1 MALIWASCLFCSCS
15 VPSCAGS
22 PSLVY
27 CTGVLV
33 LHGPNLGSLCCI
45 WWCGLLHWVS
55 FIGVLC
61 GGPCVSSVCSFCVSV
76 VCEGVCS
83 IFGVSVFN
91 VCEVGFDSPTK
102 LVSGGPRFMV
112 DPTLR
117 HCTFS
122 HGLD

>member
-1 MALIWASCLFCSCS
+1 MNDIVNNSFFLCFCIRFCLFCC
-15 VPSCAGS
+15 
-22 PSLVY
+22 L
-27 CTGVLV
+27 
-33 LHGPNLGSLCCI
+33 
-45 WWCGLLHWVS
+45 
-55 FIGVLC
+55 
-61 GGPCVSSVCSFCVSV
+61 
-76 VCEGVCS
+76 ERVCS

>member
-1 MALIWASCLFCSCS
+1 M
-15 VPSCAGS
+15 
-22 PSLVY
+22 
-27 CTGVLV
+27 
-33 LHGPNLGSLCCI
+33 CCNNI
-45 WWCGLLHWVS
+45 NSIVILAPFS
-55 FIGVLC
+55 
-61 GGPCVSSVCSFCVSV
+61 VSV
-76 VCEGVCS
+76 LFVFCLERACS

>member
-1 MALIWASCLFCSCS
+1 MIVTKFFSMFAYPF
-15 VPSCAGS
+15 
-22 PSLVY
+22 
-27 CTGVLV
+27 
-33 LHGPNLGSLCCI
+33 
-45 WWCGLLHWVS
+45 
-55 FIGVLC
+55 
-61 GGPCVSSVCSFCVSV
+61 CSFCFL
-76 VCEGVCS
+76 ERACS

-112 DPTLR
+112 DPALR

>member
-1 MALIWASCLFCSCS
+1 M
-15 VPSCAGS
+15 
-22 PSLVY
+22 
-27 CTGVLV
+27 
-33 LHGPNLGSLCCI
+33 CCNNI
-45 WWCGLLHWVS
+45 NSIVN
-55 FIGVLC
+55 
-61 GGPCVSSVCSFCVSV
+61 VSV
-76 VCEGVCS
+76 LFVFCLERACS

-112 DPTLR
+112 NPTLR

>member
-1 MALIWASCLFCSCS
+1 MVSQFVKTVNNIVNNSFFCLVFVS
-15 VPSCAGS
+15 VF
-22 PSLVY
+22 
-27 CTGVLV
+27 
-33 LHGPNLGSLCCI
+33 
-45 WWCGLLHWVS
+45 VS
-55 FIGVLC
+55 FYCL
-61 GGPCVSSVCSFCVSV
+61 
-76 VCEGVCS
+76 ERACS

>member
-1 MALIWASCLFCSCS
+1 MLVNNINNIVDNGERACL
-15 VPSCAGS
+15 
-22 PSLVY
+22 
-27 CTGVLV
+27 
-33 LHGPNLGSLCCI
+33 
-45 WWCGLLHWVS
+45 
-55 FIGVLC
+55 
-61 GGPCVSSVCSFCVSV
+61 
-76 VCEGVCS
+76 

>member
-1 MALIWASCLFCSCS
+1 MVNKVFKSCNI
-15 VPSCAGS
+15 V
-22 PSLVY
+22 
-27 CTGVLV
+27 
-33 LHGPNLGSLCCI
+33 NN
-45 WWCGLLHWVS
+45 S
-55 FIGVLC
+55 FFYV
-61 GGPCVSSVCSFCVSV
+61 FVSV
-76 VCEGVCS
+76 FVRLFWNGRVQ
-83 IFGVSVFN
+83 FLGVSVFN

>member
-1 MALIWASCLFCSCS
+1 M
-15 VPSCAGS
+15 
-22 PSLVY
+22 
-27 CTGVLV
+27 
-33 LHGPNLGSLCCI
+33 
-45 WWCGLLHWVS
+45 
-55 FIGVLC
+55 
-61 GGPCVSSVCSFCVSV
+61 
-76 VCEGVCS
+76 CS

-122 HGLD
+122 HGLDEIFRSAGIALPSREPGRSP

>member
-1 MALIWASCLFCSCS
+1 MALIWAVC
-15 VPSCAGS
+15 V
-22 PSLVY
+22 
-27 CTGVLV
+27 
-33 LHGPNLGSLCCI
+33 
-45 WWCGLLHWVS
+45 VS
-55 FIGVLC
+55 
-61 GGPCVSSVCSFCVSV
+61 SSVCLFFFVSV
-76 VCEGVCS
+76 VREGACS

>member
-1 MALIWASCLFCSCS
+1 MNDIVFS
-15 VPSCAGS
+15 VFF
-22 PSLVY
+22 VF
-27 CTGVLV
+27 VFV
-33 LHGPNLGSLCCI
+33 R
-45 WWCGLLHWVS
+45 
-55 FIGVLC
+55 F
-61 GGPCVSSVCSFCVSV
+61 V
-76 VCEGVCS
+76 VWSGRVQ
-83 IFGVSVFN
+83 FLGVSVCN

>member
-1 MALIWASCLFCSCS
+1 MFLYPFCSF
-15 VPSCAGS
+15 V
-22 PSLVY
+22 
-27 CTGVLV
+27 VL
-33 LHGPNLGSLCCI
+33 
-45 WWCGLLHWVS
+45 
-55 FIGVLC
+55 
-61 GGPCVSSVCSFCVSV
+61 
-76 VCEGVCS
+76 VCS

>member
-1 MALIWASCLFCSCS
+1 MFLVKNLCFLAPVINSNNSSISTNVNNNVNNIVNNSVTKFFLCFCS
-15 VPSCAGS
+15 
-22 PSLVY
+22 VY
-27 CTGVLV
+27 
-33 LHGPNLGSLCCI
+33 P
-45 WWCGLLHWVS
+45 
-55 FIGVLC
+55 F
-61 GGPCVSSVCSFCVSV
+61 CSFVFWSGRV
-76 VCEGVCS
+76 Q
-83 IFGVSVFN
+83 FLGVSVFN

>member
-1 MALIWASCLFCSCS
+1 MLVNNINNIVDNGFFFCFRFVES
-15 VPSCAGS
+15 GR
-22 PSLVY
+22 
-27 CTGVLV
+27 
-33 LHGPNLGSLCCI
+33 
-45 WWCGLLHWVS
+45 VS
-55 FIGVLC
+55 N
-61 GGPCVSSVCSFCVSV
+61 
-76 VCEGVCS
+76 
-83 IFGVSVFN
+83 FGVSVFN

>member
-1 MALIWASCLFCSCS
+1 MFCL
-15 VPSCAGS
+15 CAFWSGRVQF
-22 PSLVY
+22 L
-27 CTGVLV
+27 
-33 LHGPNLGSLCCI
+33 
-45 WWCGLLHWVS
+45 
-55 FIGVLC
+55 
-61 GGPCVSSVCSFCVSV
+61 
-76 VCEGVCS
+76 
-83 IFGVSVFN
+83 GVSVFN